1 MKENI
6 EKAKEIAVDFI
17 EILEKSNI
25 EVRIWN
31 KIKNFIDYQY
41 EKEKNKSK
49 LKCDKNTLKNLANGQ
64 IW

>member
-1 MKENI
+1 MGGNTK
-6 EKAKEIAVDFI
+6 KAREIAIDFI

-25 EVRIWN
+25 EARMWN
-31 KIKNFIDYQY
+31 KIKNFIDCQY

-49 LKCDKNTLKNLANGQ
+49 LKCNKNALENLANGQ